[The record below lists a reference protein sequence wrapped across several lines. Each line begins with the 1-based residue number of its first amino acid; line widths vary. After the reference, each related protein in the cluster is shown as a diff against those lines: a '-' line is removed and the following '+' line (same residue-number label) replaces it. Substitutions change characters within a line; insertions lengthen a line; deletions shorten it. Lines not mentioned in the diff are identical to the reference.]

1 MICFLSEIYS
11 VLDQA
16 TSRQH
21 DNVTLH
27 FGASPWH
34 MCNTGLLYAFSKSF
48 SSGKFF
54 LMKLALRQKI
64 CASLEPWVYQLGSL
78 KLTHVLP
85 ENSIVATESL
95 ALYWLLY
102 PQEFLF
108 YLICFWCKYLFVLNI
123 SSSSFV
129 IYCLTFKNRWLL
141 LICFICYIFQLYILF
156 FLTGNPGN
164 CYTWFKTNSRE
175 PL

>member
-1 MICFLSEIYS
+1 
-11 VLDQA
+11 
-16 TSRQH
+16 
-21 DNVTLH
+21 
-27 FGASPWH
+27 
-34 MCNTGLLYAFSKSF
+34 
-48 SSGKFF
+48 
-54 LMKLALRQKI
+54 MKLALRQKI

-156 FLTGNPGN
+156 SWLGILTIVTLDLRPTVGNHCKQCLYIFIAITYKHCLIPTVGN
-164 CYTWFKTNSRE
+164 HCKQCLYFFIAITYHA
-175 PL
+175 